1 MGGIYQ
7 IGLYIGGSILGP
19 GGLKPEYYLCW
30 QVYRLIHGWGEL
42 CLCVC
47 VCMCVCV
54 WGGSYSQGIFNIG
67 FYGIQ
72 CRGLLTT
79 KQF

>member
-1 MGGIYQ
+1 MGG
-7 IGLYIGGSILGP
+7 GS
-19 GGLKPEYYLCW
+19 
-30 QVYRLIHGWGEL
+30 
-42 CLCVC
+42 CVC
-47 VCMCVCV
+47 VCVYVCVCV
-54 WGGSYSQGIFNIG
+54 CVGGGGGSYSQGIFNIG